1 MEEKDKKLIAIY
13 RGIKEFMTFKDML
26 TWDYIVYIEDE
37 KIHIKY
43 NVKTVKENTEGRI
56 MCGNVKSLTYQELIS
71 RIWED
76 WFVSYNPNK
85 KFQRKI
91 NWLWY
96 DNIEDLEYDVRMKIL
111 KEWVSID
118 WKEEYSI

>member
-43 NVKTVKENTEGRI
+43 NVKTVNENTEG
-56 MCGNVKSLTYQELIS
+56 
-71 RIWED
+71 
-76 WFVSYNPNK
+76 
-85 KFQRKI
+85 
-91 NWLWY
+91 
-96 DNIEDLEYDVRMKIL
+96 
-111 KEWVSID
+111 
-118 WKEEYSI
+118 

>member
-43 NVKTVKENTEGRI
+43 NVKTVNENTEGRI
-56 MCGNVKSLTYQELIS
+56 MCGNVKILTYEELIGN
-71 RIWED
+71 IWEK
-76 WFVSYNPNK
+76 WFVSYNPNR
-85 KFQRKI
+85 KFQRRI
-91 NWLWY
+91 NWLYY
-96 DNIEDLEYDVRMKIL
+96 DNIEDFEYDVRMKIL

-118 WKEEYSI
+118 WKEKYSI